1 MYVSLSR
8 IWPTICSQ
16 NRAPATSNK
25 AAAKIKTATET
36 INQSPPRQRA
46 SKTSAVPPL
55 KPKKLTCVARAVG
68 YFCVLTHLYAQAFSG
83 KTQGYF
89 SLDRPLKAASQE
101 AGSGRIFVVR
111 PRLITHFRNMRKTS
125 HLGV

>member
-46 SKTSAVPPL
+46 SRASAAPSL
-55 KPKKLTCVARAVG
+55 KPERLTCAARAVG
-68 YFCVLTHLYAQAFSG
+68 YFCALTHLYAQACSG
-83 KTQGYF
+83 ITQGYL
-89 SLDRPLKAASQE
+89 SLDRPLQAASHATGE
-101 AGSGRIFVVR
+101 
-111 PRLITHFRNMRKTS
+111 
-125 HLGV
+125 